1 MTANPEASPAD
12 PDLEPRAADG
22 RVPGR
27 RGQATRQKLLDCTA
41 DMLRTTSYRDL
52 KVVDIA
58 REAGTSPATFY
69 QYFPDVESAILVLAD
84 DMVASG
90 TEQFAELVRANS
102 WRGRAG
108 YEGAEALA
116 GALLSFWAQHQ
127 PVLRVIDLATDEGDR
142 RFANIRIH
150 LLNDLNNALAAA
162 AKEHQRAGKGQQGRE
177 GGGDRGQKSVH
188 CYSSEKRTRQP
199 MQRRAVSVHGIQVSA
214 GGCRRLAG
222 YRRLSMVGGRSRSH
236 RRENEAKTLGGEEWL
251 KCAN

>member
-1 MTANPEASPAD
+1 VTADQVSKTDETD
-12 PDLEPRAADG
+12 EPRAADG

-27 RGQATRQKLLDCTA
+27 RGQATRQRLLDCAA

-84 DMVASG
+84 EMVASG
-90 TEQFAELVRANS
+90 TEQFADLVTANS
-102 WRGRAG
+102 WRGKAG

-116 GALLSFWAQHQ
+116 GAMLTFWAQHQ
-127 PVLRVIDLATDEGDR
+127 PVLRVIDLATDEGDP

-162 AKEHQRAGKGQQGRE
+162 AKEHQKAGKGQPGIDSEAIAGVLVAMLAHVSAHRLGFELWGVRADDLQATMARIVFWTVT
-177 GGGDRGQKSVH
+177 GQKPPV
-188 CYSSEKRTRQP
+188 
-199 MQRRAVSVHGIQVSA
+199 
-214 GGCRRLAG
+214 
-222 YRRLSMVGGRSRSH
+222 
-236 RRENEAKTLGGEEWL
+236 
-251 KCAN
+251 

>member
-1 MTANPEASPAD
+1 MTADQVSKTDETD
-12 PDLEPRAADG
+12 EPRAADG

-27 RGQATRQKLLDCTA
+27 RGQATRQRLLDCAA

-84 DMVASG
+84 EMVASG
-90 TEQFAELVRANS
+90 TEQFADLVTANS
-102 WRGRAG
+102 WRGKAG

-116 GALLSFWAQHQ
+116 GAMLTFWAQHQ
-127 PVLRVIDLATDEGDR
+127 PVLRVIDLATDEGDP

-162 AKEHQRAGKGQQGRE
+162 AKEHQKAGKGQPGIDSEAIAGVLVAMLAHVSAHRLGFELWGVRADDLQATMARIVFWTVT
-177 GGGDRGQKSVH
+177 GQKPPV
-188 CYSSEKRTRQP
+188 
-199 MQRRAVSVHGIQVSA
+199 
-214 GGCRRLAG
+214 
-222 YRRLSMVGGRSRSH
+222 
-236 RRENEAKTLGGEEWL
+236 
-251 KCAN
+251 

>member
-1 MTANPEASPAD
+1 MTANPDASPAD

-84 DMVASG
+84 DMVATG
-90 TEQFAELVRANS
+90 TEQFAELVRTNS

-162 AKEHQRAGKGQQGRE
+162 AKEHQRAGKGQQGIDSEAIAGVLVAMLAHVSAHRLGFE
-177 GGGDRGQKSVH
+177 LWGVRAEDLQSTMARIVFWTVTGQKPP
-188 CYSSEKRTRQP
+188 T
-199 MQRRAVSVHGIQVSA
+199 
-214 GGCRRLAG
+214 
-222 YRRLSMVGGRSRSH
+222 
-236 RRENEAKTLGGEEWL
+236 
-251 KCAN
+251 